1 MRLLSTL
8 SNGDS
13 FPKTKHYIGIPPEL
27 TGGVDTRQE
36 MGTALFLVIQEEPDG
51 ITLYRYGAQGT
62 CVGDIWHRN
71 VDEAKEQA
79 TYEFGGLAQ
88 EWIEVPEEVA
98 DEVAFGLNRVKLI

>member
-13 FPKTKHYIGIPPEL
+13 VPKTKHYLGFPPEL

-51 ITLYRYGAQGT
+51 LFLYRYGAQGT
-62 CVGDIWHRN
+62 CVGDTWHTN
-71 VDEAKEQA
+71 VDEARA
-79 TYEFGGLAQ
+79 SPL
-88 EWIEVPEEVA
+88 
-98 DEVAFGLNRVKLI
+98 